1 MINSFAKISTI
12 INIIYYRFSTKLLSD
27 LSNFFYII
35 RNRNSISTLHSSIV
49 QVNSMSPALKSVVV
63 VSLFSLLTSCG
74 DLDTVGDVTFT
85 QPQSTITPEKPASHS
100 LDSTVVCCFCGMLD
114 A

>member
-1 MINSFAKISTI
+1 M
-12 INIIYYRFSTKLLSD
+12 NIPFRVVL
-27 LSNFFYII
+27 
-35 RNRNSISTLHSSIV
+35 TLTVI
-49 QVNSMSPALKSVVV
+49 
-63 VSLFSLLTSCG
+63 SLLTSCG

>member
-1 MINSFAKISTI
+1 M
-12 INIIYYRFSTKLLSD
+12 NIPFRVVL
-27 LSNFFYII
+27 
-35 RNRNSISTLHSSIV
+35 TLTVI
-49 QVNSMSPALKSVVV
+49 
-63 VSLFSLLTSCG
+63 SLLTSCG

-85 QPQSTITPEKPASHS
+85 QPQSTMTPEKPASHS

>member
-1 MINSFAKISTI
+1 M
-12 INIIYYRFSTKLLSD
+12 NIPFRVVL
-27 LSNFFYII
+27 
-35 RNRNSISTLHSSIV
+35 TLTVI
-49 QVNSMSPALKSVVV
+49 
-63 VSLFSLLTSCG
+63 SLLTSCG

-85 QPQSTITPEKPASHS
+85 QPQSTITPEKPATHS

>member
-1 MINSFAKISTI
+1 M
-12 INIIYYRFSTKLLSD
+12 NIPFRVVL
-27 LSNFFYII
+27 
-35 RNRNSISTLHSSIV
+35 TLTVI
-49 QVNSMSPALKSVVV
+49 
-63 VSLFSLLTSCG
+63 SLLTSCG

-114 A
+114 S